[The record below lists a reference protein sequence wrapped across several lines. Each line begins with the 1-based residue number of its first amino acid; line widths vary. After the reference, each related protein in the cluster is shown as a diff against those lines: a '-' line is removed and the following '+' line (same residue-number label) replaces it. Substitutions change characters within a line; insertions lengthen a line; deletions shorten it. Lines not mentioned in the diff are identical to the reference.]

1 VTFQGLKIDDVD
13 RPATVLEPSREAFDP
28 LTQVSADAKY
38 IVERLV
44 AWFIGLPLLLGALA
58 YALYLGTR

>member
-1 VTFQGLKIDDVD
+1 MTIQGLKIDEAD
-13 RPATVLEPSREAFDP
+13 PGATLMQSSRETFDP

-44 AWFIGLPLLLGALA
+44 AWFIGLPLLLGVLA
-58 YALYLGTR
+58 YVLYLGTR